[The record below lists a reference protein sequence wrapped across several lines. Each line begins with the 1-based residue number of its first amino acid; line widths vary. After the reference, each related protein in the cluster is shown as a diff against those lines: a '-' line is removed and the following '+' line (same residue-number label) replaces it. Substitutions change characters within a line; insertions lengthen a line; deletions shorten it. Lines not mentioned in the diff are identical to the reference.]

1 MTLRTYMISRILL
14 TIPMIFI
21 LLTTVFVVM
30 RVLPGDPV
38 MLHFEKMENPEA
50 MATMRVRLG
59 LDKPL
64 WEQYFDYVAGLFR
77 GDLGLSMY
85 DYSPVAQQIFSA
97 FPATL
102 ELAICSMII
111 AVLIGV
117 FLGVESS
124 KSYNKP
130 KDHVIRVF
138 GIVTYAIP
146 VFFLGMIF
154 QMIFGVGLHWLPVG
168 GRTYPAMEPTGL
180 TVPLSSPVGGSI
192 SHFLLSAVVGLALLG
207 AYVVVARTRHEKLDR
222 KDCLIALVLFV
233 TGWLLWAG
241 LNMPLYGPADGV
253 FIIHFLLS
261 AVAGLALLGVYF
273 AVTKMRHKKFNRKY
287 FIIALVLF
295 VTGWLL
301 WAGLG
306 WYYRTSGEIHVAT
319 GLFTVDSLLEGN
331 LYKFGL
337 SVKYLFLPSLTLG
350 LVLCG
355 IFIRL
360 TRSNMLET
368 LRLDFVT
375 AAKARGLRDST
386 VTYGYA
392 LRNAFLPVLTMMGL
406 QFAML
411 LAGAV
416 LTETTFS
423 WPGLGRY
430 LVDRINFRDYTAIQ
444 GTVVVFGVLVSL
456 VSLAVDLLYAYL
468 DPRIRL

>member
-1 MTLRTYMISRILL
+1 MTLRTYIVSRILL

-21 LLTTVFVVM
+21 LLTTVFLIM

-38 MLHFEKMENPEA
+38 LLHFEKIENPAAMEA
-50 MATMRVRLG
+50 MRIRLG

-64 WEQYFDYVAGLFR
+64 LFQYFDYLIGVFR
-77 GDLGLSMY
+77 GDLGISMQ
-85 DYSPVAQQIFSA
+85 DYSSVGQQIFSA

-102 ELAICSMII
+102 ELAICSMLI
-111 AVLIGV
+111 AILIGL

-124 KSYNKP
+124 KSYNTP
-130 KDHVIRVF
+130 KDHIIRVF

-168 GRTYPAMEPTGL
+168 GRTYSGMEPTGL
-180 TVPLSSPVGGSI
+180 IVGGF
-192 SHFLLSAVVGLALLG
+192 HFS
-207 AYVVVARTRHEKLDR
+207 
-222 KDCLIALVLFV
+222 
-233 TGWLLWAG
+233 
-241 LNMPLYGPADGV
+241 
-253 FIIHFLLS
+253 
-261 AVAGLALLGVYF
+261 
-273 AVTKMRHKKFNRKY
+273 
-287 FIIALVLF
+287 
-295 VTGWLL
+295 
-301 WAGLG
+301 
-306 WYYRTSGEIHVAT
+306 T
-319 GLFTVDSLLEGN
+319 GLYTIDSILEGN
-331 LYKFGL
+331 IVKLATSL
-337 SVKYLFLPSLTLG
+337 KYLLLPSLTLG

-360 TRSNMLET
+360 TRSNMFET

-375 AAKARGLRDST
+375 AAKARGLKEST

-406 QFAML
+406 QFAL
-411 LAGAV
+411 LLGGAV

-430 LVDRINFRDYTAIQ
+430 LIDRINFRDYTAIQ
-444 GTVVVFGVLVSL
+444 GVVVVFGILVALVSL
-456 VSLAVDLLYAYL
+456 IVDLLYAYL

>member
-1 MTLRTYMISRILL
+1 
-14 TIPMIFI
+14 MIFI
-21 LLTTVFVVM
+21 LLTTVFLVM

-50 MATMRVRLG
+50 MALMRTRLG

-64 WEQYFDYVAGLFR
+64 WAQYFDYVVGLFR
-77 GDLGLSMY
+77 GDLGLSMQ

-124 KSYNKP
+124 KAYNKP

-154 QMIFGVGLHWLPVG
+154 QLIFGVGLHWLPVG
-168 GRTYPAMEPTGL
+168 GRISPTMEPTGL
-180 TVPLSSPVGGSI
+180 NIGNL
-192 SHFLLSAVVGLALLG
+192 HFS
-207 AYVVVARTRHEKLDR
+207 
-222 KDCLIALVLFV
+222 
-233 TGWLLWAG
+233 
-241 LNMPLYGPADGV
+241 
-253 FIIHFLLS
+253 
-261 AVAGLALLGVYF
+261 
-273 AVTKMRHKKFNRKY
+273 
-287 FIIALVLF
+287 
-295 VTGWLL
+295 
-301 WAGLG
+301 
-306 WYYRTSGEIHVAT
+306 T
-319 GLFTVDSLLEGN
+319 GLFTIDSLLEGN
-331 LYKFGL
+331 IYKFVL
-337 SVKYLFLPSLTLG
+337 TLKYLLLPSLTLG

-375 AAKARGLRDST
+375 AAKARGLKEST
-386 VTYGYA
+386 VTYSYA

-444 GTVVVFGVLVSL
+444 GTVVVFGILVSF
-456 VSLAVDLLYAYL
+456 VSLAIDLLYAYL

>member
-1 MTLRTYMISRILL
+1 MISRILL

-21 LLTTVFVVM
+21 LLTTVFLVM

-50 MATMRVRLG
+50 MATMRIRLG

-64 WEQYFDYVAGLFR
+64 WAQYFDYVTGLFR
-77 GDLGLSMY
+77 GDLGLSMQ
-85 DYSPVAQQIFSA
+85 DFSPVAQQIFSA

-124 KSYNKP
+124 KAYNKP
-130 KDHVIRVF
+130 KDQVIRVF

-146 VFFLGMIF
+146 VFFLGMVF

-168 GRTYPAMEPTGL
+168 GRISPTMAPTGL
-180 TVPLSSPVGGSI
+180 TIPLSIPPGGFI
-192 SHFLLSAVVGLALLG
+192 THFLSSSLAG
-207 AYVVVARTRHEKLDR
+207 
-222 KDCLIALVLFV
+222 IVL
-233 TGWLLWAG
+233 A
-241 LNMPLYGPADGV
+241 
-253 FIIHFLLS
+253 
-261 AVAGLALLGVYF
+261 GVYF
-273 AVTKMRHKKFNRKY
+273 VLAKTKHKKLNRKDR
-287 FIIALVLF
+287 IISLILF

-306 WYYRTSGEIHVAT
+306 WYYISSGGLHLST

-337 SVKYLFLPSLTLG
+337 SMKYLFLPSLTLG

-368 LRLDFVT
+368 SRLDFVT
-375 AAKARGLRDST
+375 AAKARGLKDST

-444 GTVVVFGVLVSL
+444 GAVVVFGILVSI
-456 VSLAVDLLYAYL
+456 VSLAIDLLYAYL

>member
-1 MTLRTYMISRILL
+1 MISRILL

-21 LLTTVFVVM
+21 LLTTVFLVM

-50 MATMRVRLG
+50 MATMRIRLG

-64 WEQYFDYVAGLFR
+64 WAQYFDYVAGLFR
-77 GDLGLSMY
+77 GDLGLSMQ

-111 AVLIGV
+111 AVLIGI

-124 KSYNKP
+124 KAYNKP
-130 KDHVIRVF
+130 KDQVIRVF

-146 VFFLGMIF
+146 VFFLGMVF

-168 GRTYPAMEPTGL
+168 GRISPTMEPTGL
-180 TVPLSSPVGGSI
+180 TISLSNSAGGFI
-192 SHFLLSAVVGLALLG
+192 THFLLSLLAGLVLLCL
-207 AYVVVARTRHEKLDR
+207 YVVVAKTKHGKLNR
-222 KDCLIALVLFV
+222 KDFLI
-233 TGWLLWAG
+233 
-241 LNMPLYGPADGV
+241 
-253 FIIHFLLS
+253 S
-261 AVAGLALLGVYF
+261 LA
-273 AVTKMRHKKFNRKY
+273 
-287 FIIALVLF
+287 LF

-306 WYYRTSGEIHVAT
+306 WYYMSSGGLHLST

-368 LRLDFVT
+368 SRLDFVT
-375 AAKARGLRDST
+375 AAKARGLKDST

-406 QFAML
+406 QFALL

-444 GTVVVFGVLVSL
+444 GAVVVFGILVSI
-456 VSLAVDLLYAYL
+456 VSLAIDLLYAYL